1 MTKDNTL
8 KDILSELLSQF
19 LEKCADYVAK
29 DPIRERNTL
38 EFVFKNNR
46 YSTDKQVSEKDYSEF
61 MSRTLI
67 RKTLGENVDF
77 KHAQDIIASYENV
90 KKFYAAGT
98 DNLVEIFALNY
109 VENTKS
115 LKFTKKEFDAMFKS
129 LVQFIKSGIRTVDY
143 FTPLFNMSNPNM
155 VTKKLLG
162 GVVLSRISPW
172 QFKIIKEHL
181 VGRNGG
187 TPPFMYNLTYVLE
200 STVQHQSSP
209 ESEDKIASERFDN
222 FVISALLFAP
232 GDLTTGHIYR
242 NFTKWT
248 RNSSTF
254 IRRNW
259 RIGDRKYKV
268 DVQFNRMWEF
278 YKNYLKLNID
288 SKDWSFVRVA
298 INRFMSSTYRDNL
311 VDRMVD
317 LNVSLECMFSSP
329 GETSMKLANRCA
341 TLAGENNR
349 KREEYWNFIKNEY
362 KLRNNVLHGRSAESK
377 VDLKTINELENII
390 RMCICK
396 FLNMSQNISSKNLKD
411 QNKLNKGKSMRDY
424 ILNEIDLGMLNSAR
438 MNVFVSNTH
447 GVFSHTK
454 K

>member
-19 LEKCADYVAK
+19 LEKCEDYAAK
-29 DPIRERNTL
+29 DPIRERNTS

-46 YSTDKQVSEKDYSEF
+46 YSTDKLVPERDYSEF
-61 MSRTLI
+61 MSRTII

-77 KHAQDIIASYENV
+77 KHVQDIIASYENV
-90 KKFYAAGT
+90 KKFYEVGT

-115 LKFTKKEFDAMFKS
+115 LKFTRKEFDVMFKS
-129 LVQFIKSGIRTVDY
+129 LLQFIKSRIHTVDY
-143 FTPLFNMSNPNM
+143 FTPLFNMSSPNIT
-155 VTKKLLG
+155 TKKLPD
-162 GVVLSRISPW
+162 GVILSRISPR
-172 QFKIIKEHL
+172 QFKVIKEHL

-187 TPPFMYNLTYVLE
+187 TPSYMYNLMYVLE
-200 STVQHQSSP
+200 TSVRHQSNP
-209 ESEDKIASERFDN
+209 ESENRIAIERFEN
-222 FVISALLFAP
+222 FVLSALLFAP

-248 RNSSTF
+248 RNSSIF
-254 IRRNW
+254 IKRNW
-259 RIGDRKYKV
+259 RIGDRKYNV
-268 DVQFNRMWEF
+268 DVQFNRMWKF

-288 SKDWSFVRVA
+288 NKDWSFVRVA
-298 INRFMSSTYRDNL
+298 INRFMSSTSRDKL

-317 LNVSLECMFSSP
+317 LNVSLECMFSSS

-362 KLRNNVLHGRSAESK
+362 KLRNDVLHGRSAESK
-377 VDLKTINELENII
+377 VDLKTINKLENII